1 MGIPKFMH
9 VYHLDVYVCLPFG
22 FHLQVVNHN
31 IYLYK
36 HRYVHAVDTAFTY
49 L

>member
-1 MGIPKFMH
+1 MGIPKCMH
-9 VYHLDVYVCLPFG
+9 VYHLHVYVCLPFG
-22 FHLQVVNHN
+22 FHLQVRNHN

-36 HRYVHAVDTAFTY
+36 NRYVHDVDTAFTN

>member
-1 MGIPKFMH
+1 MGIPKFMY

-22 FHLQVVNHN
+22 FHLQGGNHN
-31 IYLYK
+31 IYPYN
-36 HRYVHAVDTAFTY
+36 HRYVHDVDTAFTI